1 MQSGVLFEGQQ
12 SRDQNVRAQAE
23 NAFISFLQNYRF
35 TKVSGK
41 LQVVKNVNISLRVN
55 LCMTFTRTITGSGCV
70 GTAEIKGDC
79 ERGGKK
85 WRHRGDGW

>member
-1 MQSGVLFEGQQ
+1 MQSGFLFEGQQ
-12 SRDQNVRAQAE
+12 SRDQNVSAQAE
-23 NAFISFLQNYRF
+23 HAFISFLQNYRF

-55 LCMTFTRTITGSGCV
+55 LCMTFTRTITGTGWV

-79 ERGGKK
+79 ERGGKMEA
-85 WRHRGDGW
+85 